1 MVSTLKQTKIIV
13 ETIYKYNTTQ
23 KREGK
28 KQNMLLYGKDL
39 FLNKIKAVRFF
50 VLKQVYFR

>member
-23 KREGK
+23 KREEK
-28 KQNMLLYGKDL
+28 KQNMLLCGKDL